1 MKLETLITL
10 AVIAGMFCLVG
21 CKPKPISGQIFIVD
35 ETGVGT
41 ALGGVQILLVDEKEA
56 IDFVNRKNAE
66 AKQKFSKTQLEV
78 EKLKAELAAEQAE
91 YDRKKATN
99 DAYIASQSYT
109 NDPRYIALLN
119 ESDNII
125 KTNQTLVNAV
135 NYLRSKYGEPPTF
148 FVAQNHIS

>member
-1 MKLETLITL
+1 M
-10 AVIAGMFCLVG
+10 
-21 CKPKPISGQIFIVD
+21 
-35 ETGVGT
+35 
-41 ALGGVQILLVDEKEA
+41 GGVQILLVDEKEA

-148 FVAQNHIS
+148 FVAQNPIS